1 MSKLFDTLEK
11 IQNKDTFS
19 PTTAGLAPPPQQK
32 TNKVFFILVALA
44 VSAVVL
50 FLALQNIDTFKLP
63 RITGKQPVPSA
74 VTQDQSIVLTENTG
88 SSTHI
93 PQLAGQPAS
102 NATKAFSENIYN
114 QMTQFNN
121 QGVRLL
127 ARSEHW
133 QGIYYFNKA
142 HALSPQSVEP
152 IVNLAIALTELGL
165 TAPANRF
172 FREAVTLDPDNRIL
186 RDNLALAAQ
195 LGILDDSLLQLV
207 TGEITRP

>member
-11 IQNKDTFS
+11 IQNKETFS
-19 PTTAGLAPPPQQK
+19 PATDSLAPPPEQK
-32 TNKVFFILVALA
+32 SGKSLIILVALA
-44 VSAVVL
+44 VSAVVV
-50 FLALQNIDTFKLP
+50 FLALQNIDIFKLP
-63 RITGKQPVPSA
+63 RITGKQPVPST
-74 VTQDQSIVLTENTG
+74 VTQDQASELTENTV

-93 PQLAGQPAS
+93 LQQAGQPAS
-102 NATKAFSENIYN
+102 NAAQPASANTLN
-114 QMTQFNN
+114 QMTQYNN
-121 QGVRLL
+121 QGVRLI

-152 IVNLAIALTELGL
+152 ITNLAIALMELGL

-172 FREAVTLDPDNRIL
+172 FREALTIDPDNTIL
-186 RDNLALAAQ
+186 KDNLALAAQ